1 MKFKYKIKGLGSIKE
16 AEIDIA
22 PFTLIAGKNNTG
34 KSFATKS
41 LYCILEALNDDYVA
55 TLLAKLY
62 VRIRSKFFE
71 FSNELHKPALI
82 DNKFFDFFEE
92 HYLKLL
98 DDILRQVQNNDEI
111 ILKIF
116 VNDLKNALMRIE
128 DYIEKRKKVQKF
140 KGIIQSIREIESIT
154 KQIIDIS
161 EEPIKYIVKAI
172 DKNLNINFK
181 NNFEITSFSSIL
193 NIDNKKHKLLLDIGN
208 IGKIEIDSNLE
219 QLEFSLSRDG
229 VKKIQQLSN
238 VIYIDSPV
246 YAKLMKLLS
255 GKTYLSDLLGNDKF
269 LKDYPLYV
277 DRFYTFLEK
286 KYIDKPEFLHL
297 SNKIQKIINGKLKI
311 DNNKN
316 INFIYQ
322 NKNIPISL
330 TAMGVTNIGIV
341 DMLIRNNSINKGSF
355 LIIDEPEVHLHPE
368 WQVEFVNILYDI
380 AKAGANVIITSHSI
394 DIVKAVELLSKND
407 SENIAINKMPYT
419 KEFQNKTIEEKIGDI
434 LDDLNSPYYRMYMDG
449 L

>member
-22 PFTLIAGKNNTG
+22 PFTLIAGKNNSG
-34 KSFATKS
+34 KSFTTKS
-41 LYCILEALNDDYVA
+41 LYCILEALNDDYV
-55 TLLAKLY
+55 LNILFKLY
-62 VRIRSKFFE
+62 NEIRINFFNFLDNLKNPAKMDTEFIEYFRTNFLEMLQKIMLETRSHNEDVLPIFVDDLKNSIDIIEEYISKRKSLKKFK
-71 FSNELHKPALI
+71 NLVAVL
-82 DNKFFDFFEE
+82 
-92 HYLKLL
+92 
-98 DDILRQVQNNDEI
+98 QEI
-111 ILKIF
+111 KNIAKEILKITE
-116 VNDLKNALMRIE
+116 NPTK
-128 DYIEKRKKVQKF
+128 
-140 KGIIQSIREIESIT
+140 IIIRS
-154 KQIIDIS
+154 
-161 EEPIKYIVKAI
+161 I

-181 NNFEITSFSSIL
+181 KNFEITSFSSIL
-193 NIDNKKHKLLLDIGN
+193 NMDSKKRRLLLDIEN

-219 QLEFSLSRDG
+219 QLEFSFFRDG

-246 YAKLMKLLS
+246 YTKLMKLLS
-255 GKTYLSDLLGNDKF
+255 RKTLFDLLDDDKF
-269 LKDYPLYV
+269 LKDYPLYI
-277 DRFYTFLEK
+277 DKLYTFLEK
-286 KYIDKPEFLHL
+286 KYIDKPEFFDL
-297 SNKIQKIINGKLKI
+297 SKKIQKIINGKLEI

-330 TAMGVTNIGIV
+330 TAMGVTNIGII

-419 KEFQNKTIEEKIGDI
+419 KEFQNKTVEEKIGEI
-434 LDDLNSPYYRMYMDG
+434 LDDLNSPYYRMYMEG